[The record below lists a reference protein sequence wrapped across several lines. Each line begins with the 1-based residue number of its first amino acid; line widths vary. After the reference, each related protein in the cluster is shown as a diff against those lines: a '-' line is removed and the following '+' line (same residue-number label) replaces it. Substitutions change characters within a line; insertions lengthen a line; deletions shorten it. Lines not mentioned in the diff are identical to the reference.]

1 MLVEEIDRSNQVKGR
16 KKILSNE
23 SMYTKD
29 RCKVAGKRVIKLET
43 GFLVFFFLGNIQ
55 TKTSQKHITTR
66 NVPKL

>member
-1 MLVEEIDRSNQVKGR
+1 MKGR

-23 SMYTKD
+23 SVYTKD

-43 GFLVFFFLGNIQ
+43 GLVFFLENIQ
-55 TKTSQKHITTR
+55 TKASQKYITTR

>member
-1 MLVEEIDRSNQVKGR
+1 MKER

-23 SMYTKD
+23 SVYTKD

-43 GFLVFFFLGNIQ
+43 GLVFFLENIQ
-55 TKTSQKHITTR
+55 TKASQKYITTR